1 MVTIL
6 SAASLVGVLSVALA
20 LSSLLSLLRIGAI
33 FCVAALAL
41 TSSTGVD
48 RSLIPDC
55 FSSF

>member
-33 FCVAALAL
+33 FCVAIEVAILCCYRWSYFVL
-41 TSSTGVD
+41 
-48 RSLIPDC
+48 L
-55 FSSF
+55 